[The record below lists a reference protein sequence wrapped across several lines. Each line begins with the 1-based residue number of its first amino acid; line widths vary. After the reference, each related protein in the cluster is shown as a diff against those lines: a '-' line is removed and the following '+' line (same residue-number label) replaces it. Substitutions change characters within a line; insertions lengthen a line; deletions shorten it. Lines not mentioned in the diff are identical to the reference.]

1 MKLYDIAL
9 ASKPLQKL
17 IGQDLPL
24 RQAYALAILATK
36 LNPSL
41 EFYGNQLMSG
51 RSQVELNELEADL
64 PEFERI
70 KLPLDLDIRLSAG
83 DIKCLEPFVEFEG
96 VDEA

>member
-96 VDEA
+96 ADET

>member
-36 LNPSL
+36 LNPTL

-51 RSQVELNELEADL
+51 RPQAELNELEAEL
-64 PEFERI
+64 QEFKRI
-70 KLPLDLDIRLSAG
+70 KLPLDLDLRLSAG

>member
-51 RSQVELNELEADL
+51 RPQAELNKLEAEL

-70 KLPLDLDIRLSAG
+70 KLPLDLDLRLSAG

>member
-41 EFYGNQLMSG
+41 EFYGSQLMSG
-51 RSQVELNELEADL
+51 RPQAELNELKADL

>member
-36 LNPSL
+36 LNPTL

-51 RSQVELNELEADL
+51 RPQEELNELEAEL
-64 PEFERI
+64 PEFKRI
-70 KLPLDLDIRLSAG
+70 KLPIDLDLRLSAG

-96 VDEA
+96 VEKA

>member
-36 LNPSL
+36 LNPTL
-41 EFYGNQLMSG
+41 EFYGNQLVSG
-51 RSQVELNELEADL
+51 RQQAELNELEAEL
-64 PEFERI
+64 PEFKRI
-70 KLPLDLDIRLSAG
+70 KLPIDLDLRLSAG

>member
-36 LNPSL
+36 LNPTL

-51 RSQVELNELEADL
+51 RTQAELNELEAEL
-64 PEFERI
+64 PEFKRI
-70 KLPLDLDIRLSAG
+70 KLPLDLDLRISAG

>member
-51 RSQVELNELEADL
+51 RPQEELNELEAEL
-64 PEFERI
+64 PEFKRI
-70 KLPLDLDIRLSAG
+70 KLPLDLDLRLSAG

>member
-36 LNPSL
+36 LNPTL

-51 RSQVELNELEADL
+51 RPQEELNELEAEL
-64 PEFERI
+64 PEFKRI
-70 KLPLDLDIRLSAG
+70 KLPIDLDLRLSAG

>member
-51 RSQVELNELEADL
+51 RPQEELNELEAEL
-64 PEFERI
+64 PEFKRI
-70 KLPLDLDIRLSAG
+70 KLPIDLDLRLSAG

-96 VDEA
+96 VEEA

>member
-51 RSQVELNELEADL
+51 RPLEELNELEAEL
-64 PEFERI
+64 PEFKRI
-70 KLPLDLDIRLSAG
+70 KLPLDLDLRLSAG

>member
-36 LNPSL
+36 LNPTL

-51 RSQVELNELEADL
+51 RPQEELNELEAEL
-64 PEFERI
+64 PEFKRI
-70 KLPLDLDIRLSAG
+70 KLPIDLDLRLSAG

-96 VDEA
+96 VEDA

>member
-36 LNPSL
+36 LNPTL

-51 RSQVELNELEADL
+51 RTQAELNELEAEL
-64 PEFERI
+64 PEFKRI
-70 KLPLDLDIRLSAG
+70 KLPLDLDLRLSAG

>member
-36 LNPSL
+36 LNPTL

-51 RSQVELNELEADL
+51 RPQEELNELEAEL
-64 PEFERI
+64 PEFKRI
-70 KLPLDLDIRLSAG
+70 KLPIDLDLRLSAG

-96 VDEA
+96 VEEA

>member
-36 LNPSL
+36 LNPTL

-51 RSQVELNELEADL
+51 RPQTELNELEAEL
-64 PEFERI
+64 PEFKRI
-70 KLPLDLDIRLSAG
+70 KLPIDLDLRLSAG

>member
-36 LNPSL
+36 LNPTL

-51 RSQVELNELEADL
+51 RQQEELNELEAEL
-64 PEFERI
+64 PEFKRI
-70 KLPLDLDIRLSAG
+70 KLPLDLDLRLSAG

>member
-1 MKLYDIAL
+1 MKLYDVAL

-51 RSQVELNELEADL
+51 RPQAKLNELEADL

-96 VDEA
+96 ADEA

>member
-36 LNPSL
+36 LNPTL

-51 RSQVELNELEADL
+51 RPQEELNELEAEL
-64 PEFERI
+64 PEFKRI
-70 KLPLDLDIRLSAG
+70 KLPIDLDLRLSAG

-96 VDEA
+96 GDEA

>member
-51 RSQVELNELEADL
+51 RPQEELNELEAEL
-64 PEFERI
+64 PEFKRI
-70 KLPLDLDIRLSAG
+70 KLPIDLDLRLSAG

-96 VDEA
+96 ADEA

>member
-24 RQAYALAILATK
+24 RQAYALAVLATK

-41 EFYGNQLMSG
+41 EFYGSQLMSG
-51 RSQVELNELEADL
+51 WPQAELNELEADL

-70 KLPLDLDIRLSAG
+70 KMPLDLDIRLSAG

>member
-1 MKLYDIAL
+1 MKLYNIAL

-36 LNPSL
+36 LNPTL

-51 RSQVELNELEADL
+51 RPQEELNELEAEL
-64 PEFERI
+64 PEFKRI
-70 KLPLDLDIRLSAG
+70 KLPLDLDLRLSAG

>member
-41 EFYGNQLMSG
+41 EFYGSQLVSG
-51 RSQVELNELEADL
+51 RPQAELNELEAEL
-64 PEFERI
+64 PKFERI

-96 VDEA
+96 ADEA

>member
-36 LNPSL
+36 LNPTL
-41 EFYGNQLMSG
+41 EFYGSQLMSG
-51 RSQVELNELEADL
+51 RPQAELNELEADL
-64 PEFERI
+64 PKFKRI
-70 KLPLDLDIRLSAG
+70 KLPIDLDLRLSAG

-96 VDEA
+96 ADEA

>member
-51 RSQVELNELEADL
+51 RPQAELNELETEL
-64 PEFERI
+64 PEFKRI
-70 KLPLDLDIRLSAG
+70 KLPLDLDLRLSAG

-96 VDEA
+96 ADNA

>member
-36 LNPSL
+36 LNPTL
-41 EFYGNQLMSG
+41 EFYGNQLVSG
-51 RSQVELNELEADL
+51 RPQEELNELEAEL
-64 PEFERI
+64 PEFKRI
-70 KLPLDLDIRLSAG
+70 KLPIDLDLRLSAG

>member
-36 LNPSL
+36 LNPTL

-51 RSQVELNELEADL
+51 RPQEELNELEAEL
-64 PEFERI
+64 PEFKRI
-70 KLPLDLDIRLSAG
+70 KLPIDLDLRLSAG
-83 DIKCLEPFVEFEG
+83 DSKCLEPFVEFEG

>member
-36 LNPSL
+36 LNPTL

-51 RSQVELNELEADL
+51 RPQAELNELEAEL
-64 PEFERI
+64 REFKRI
-70 KLPLDLDIRLSAG
+70 KLPLDLDLRLSAG

>member
-24 RQAYALAILATK
+24 RKAYALAILATK
-36 LNPSL
+36 LNPPL

-51 RSQVELNELEADL
+51 RPQEELNELEAEL
-64 PEFERI
+64 PEFKRI
-70 KLPLDLDIRLSAG
+70 KLPLDLDLRLSAG

>member
-36 LNPSL
+36 LNPTL

-51 RSQVELNELEADL
+51 RQQEELNGLEAEL
-64 PEFERI
+64 PEFKRI
-70 KLPLDLDIRLSAG
+70 KLPLDLDVRLSAG

>member
-36 LNPSL
+36 LNPTL
-41 EFYGNQLMSG
+41 ELYGNQLMSG
-51 RSQVELNELEADL
+51 RPQEELNELEAEL
-64 PEFERI
+64 PEFKRI
-70 KLPLDLDIRLSAG
+70 KLPLDLDLRLSAG

>member
-17 IGQDLPL
+17 IEQDLPL

-41 EFYGNQLMSG
+41 EFYGSQLMSG
-51 RSQVELNELEADL
+51 RPQEELNELEAEL

-96 VDEA
+96 ADEA

>member
-9 ASKPLQKL
+9 AAKPLQKL
-17 IGQDLPL
+17 IEQDLPL
-24 RQAYALAILATK
+24 RQAYQLAMLATR
-36 LNPSL
+36 LNPTL

-51 RSQVELNELEADL
+51 RPQEELNELEAEL
-64 PEFERI
+64 PEFKRI
-70 KLPLDLDIRLSAG
+70 KLPLDLDLRLSAG

>member
-36 LNPSL
+36 LNPTL
-41 EFYGNQLMSG
+41 EFYGKQLMSG
-51 RSQVELNELEADL
+51 RPQAELNELEAEL
-64 PEFERI
+64 PEFKRI
-70 KLPLDLDIRLSAG
+70 KLPLDLDLRLSAG

>member
-36 LNPSL
+36 LNPTL

-51 RSQVELNELEADL
+51 RPQEELNELEAEL
-64 PEFERI
+64 PEFKRR
-70 KLPLDLDIRLSAG
+70 KLPIDLDLRLSAG

>member
-36 LNPSL
+36 LNPTL

-51 RSQVELNELEADL
+51 RPQEELNELEAEL
-64 PEFERI
+64 PEFKRI
-70 KLPLDLDIRLSAG
+70 KLPLDLDIRISAG

-96 VDEA
+96 VEEA

>member
-9 ASKPLQKL
+9 ASKPMQKL
-17 IGQDLPL
+17 IRQDIPL

-41 EFYGNQLMSG
+41 EFYGSQLVSG
-51 RSQVELNELEADL
+51 RPQAELNELEAEL

-96 VDEA
+96 ADET

>member
-1 MKLYDIAL
+1 MKLYNIAI
-9 ASKPLQKL
+9 AAKPLQKL
-17 IGQDLPL
+17 IEQDLPL

-36 LNPSL
+36 LNPTL
-41 EFYGNQLMSG
+41 EFYGSQLMSG
-51 RSQVELNELEADL
+51 RPQAELNELEAAL

-70 KLPLDLDIRLSAG
+70 RLPLDLDIRLSAG